1 MWDIESSTE
10 LLRDLSAAEGPQD
23 LLRLILVHARRNAEL
38 ERAVVLSREGLSFP
52 RFRVIVD
59 VSYDGQR
66 CGEDPQ
72 GLGPVR
78 AGGLLADLLYAGEY
92 RSVSPLPTAG
102 EDPSSDLFADARSL
116 IAFPLLDQRAQTGT
130 VVMFS
135 PVPRAYEP
143 HELCGLAIM
152 GALLQRAN
160 RADQLARKLKAACR
174 QLDTELAAAASV
186 QRWLLPPP
194 APPSTGVGTAAL
206 YRPAQRSGGD
216 YYDAGPLPDGRFGVM
231 IADVS
236 GHGAAAAVLM
246 AILRTIVHDEVD
258 QSPVTG
264 PAGLLDYADE
274 RLCTLGLPSRG
285 AFVTAFSGALDT
297 VTGEFRYSC
306 AGHPPARLIRAS
318 DRSVVSLDGA
328 ATLPLGVLEERAPRT
343 EEAVGLSSGD
353 ILVLYSDGITEA
365 RSRSGEFF
373 GTGGLDCALAQLPS
387 STMPEAV
394 VAAIEQA
401 VSSFSGTESPLDDQ
415 TLMVVRW
422 NGATDA
428 DCCDAHRGSPMEVV
442 LPPAPAPSASCPR

>member
-1 MWDIESSTE
+1 MWDIESSSE
-10 LLRDLSAAEGPQD
+10 LLRDLSAADGSQD
-23 LLRLILVHARRNAEL
+23 ILRLILVHARRNSQL
-38 ERAVVLSREGLSFP
+38 ERAVVLSREGLAFP
-52 RFRVIVD
+52 LFRVIVD

-66 CGEDPQ
+66 CGEDPR

-92 RSVSPLPTAG
+92 RIMSSLPTAG
-102 EDPSSDLFADARSL
+102 QDPSVDIFTGAGSL

-160 RADQLARKLKAACR
+160 RADQLAQKLKDACR
-174 QLDTELAAAASV
+174 ELDTELAAAASV

-258 QSPVTG
+258 QSPVSG
-264 PAGLLDYADE
+264 PAALLDYADG
-274 RLCTLGLPSRG
+274 RLCNLGLPNRG

-297 VTGEFRYSC
+297 CTGEFRYSC
-306 AGHPPARLIRAS
+306 AGHPPARLLRMS
-318 DRSVVSLDGA
+318 DHSVVSLDGA
-328 ATLPLGVLEERAPRT
+328 ATPPLGVLEERTPRS
-343 EEAVGLSSGD
+343 EEAVRLSPGD
-353 ILVLYSDGITEA
+353 LLVFYSDGITEA
-365 RSRSGEFF
+365 RSPSREFF
-373 GTGGLDCALAQLPS
+373 GIAGLDGALVQLPP
-387 STMPEAV
+387 STTPEAV
-394 VAAIEQA
+394 VAAVERE
-401 VSSFSGTESPLDDQ
+401 VSLFSPSNPPLDDQ
-415 TLMVVRW
+415 TLMVVQW
-422 NGATDA
+422 NGYGPGHTSDA
-428 DCCDAHRGSPMEVV
+428 LGLRAAKLKR
-442 LPPAPAPSASCPR
+442 